1 MIGFQLRATLC
12 FRHLRNDASGCWFYQ
27 IDIQILPVSR
37 LLFDVIGDFFAP
49 APTMN
54 DRGSADRRRVR
65 RAVIADTELSVL
77 AFPIP
82 VRLLDISL
90 GGVLLES
97 SHRVELAT
105 RGTLRFN
112 FGGVPFSADVR
123 VERMEPQGPSDAE
136 RFTIGASFVA
146 LSRQDQ
152 RVIERFADQ

>member
-1 MIGFQLRATLC
+1 MSDL
-12 FRHLRNDASGCWFYQ
+12 AS
-27 IDIQILPVSR
+27 
-37 LLFDVIGDFFAP
+37 
-49 APTMN
+49 TE
-54 DRGSADRRRVR
+54 RRRVP

-97 SHRVELAT
+97 SHPVDLGT

-112 FGGVPFSADVR
+112 FGGVPFSADVK
-123 VERMEPQGPSDAE
+123 VERLERSQSGVAE
-136 RFTIGASFVA
+136 RFTVGASFVA

>member
-1 MIGFQLRATLC
+1 MRDL
-12 FRHLRNDASGCWFYQ
+12 AS
-27 IDIQILPVSR
+27 
-37 LLFDVIGDFFAP
+37 
-49 APTMN
+49 T
-54 DRGSADRRRVR
+54 DRRRVP

-97 SHRVELAT
+97 AHPVDLGQ

-112 FGGVPFSADVR
+112 FGGVPFSADVK
-123 VERMEPQGPSDAE
+123 VERLDGQRNGSVE

>member
-1 MIGFQLRATLC
+1 MHDLA
-12 FRHLRNDASGCWFYQ
+12 NKE
-27 IDIQILPVSR
+27 
-37 LLFDVIGDFFAP
+37 
-49 APTMN
+49 
-54 DRGSADRRRVR
+54 RRRVP
-65 RAVIADTELSVL
+65 RAPISDTELSVL

-97 SHRVELAT
+97 GHAVDLGT

-112 FGGVPFSADVR
+112 FGGVPFSAEVK
-123 VERMEPQGPSDAE
+123 VERVQQRGNGAADLI
-136 RFTIGASFVA
+136 TIGASFVA

>member
-1 MIGFQLRATLC
+1 MR
-12 FRHLRNDASGCWFYQ
+12 DVAS
-27 IDIQILPVSR
+27 
-37 LLFDVIGDFFAP
+37 
-49 APTMN
+49 T
-54 DRGSADRRRVR
+54 DRRRVP

-97 SHRVELAT
+97 SHPVELGT

-112 FGGVPFSADVR
+112 FGGVPFSADVK
-123 VERMEPQGPSDAE
+123 VERLDSSRNGAAE

>member
-1 MIGFQLRATLC
+1 MR
-12 FRHLRNDASGCWFYQ
+12 
-27 IDIQILPVSR
+27 
-37 LLFDVIGDFFAP
+37 DV
-49 APTMN
+49 APT
-54 DRGSADRRRVR
+54 DRRRVP

-97 SHRVELAT
+97 SQRVELGT

-112 FGGVPFSADVR
+112 FGGVPFSADVK
-123 VERMEPQGPSDAE
+123 VERLDSQPTGPAE